1 MSQGTVIETPDHEM
15 LKVQGEELKRLNG
28 LVESLRGRLQT
39 EETCR
44 VKAERVISIVAHSNT
59 GDYDWC
65 KSVCS
70 DYLNR

>member
-1 MSQGTVIETPDHEM
+1 MSHGTPIETSDKDM
-15 LKVQGEELKRLNG
+15 LRVQSEELKRLHG

-44 VKAERVISIVAHSNT
+44 VKAERVISLVAHSTT

-65 KSVCS
+65 RVVCS